1 MHKLGTRQ
9 QTQYPPLEQGQV
21 LEMNS
26 HCMKVNYGFKFV
38 RGVFSGLIA
47 LVLFSS
53 LVFDIIIGDLWTDYS
68 LFFGFL
74 DDIASFKYWVIPAV
88 LVELYLWP
96 SAPPMIFDRV
106 NRRVI
111 FQVLFRTKILDWD
124 SCEGSI
130 RYFAQATEDSATQG
144 YNLRIEG
151 DVINRK
157 AGEKP
162 QRATALIH
170 QSGVSEDLYNY
181 WEYIRAYMD
190 GGPEAVPAP
199 LKLNERNPFAAGW
212 YAFIRNYPGLAYAKL
227 FWIKLHEPEH
237 GYIKKFF
244 FLLSILLAPAVS
256 LLAMPLVVPLFTVAF
271 IAAKTGRIRRY
282 PKVIRQLCKAGRE
295 SAFAPS
301 LQPDL
306 GKLKIH
312 IDGKP
317 LEIDWPA
324 EALKP
329 PSSTKP
335 PLEE

>member
-1 MHKLGTRQ
+1 
-9 QTQYPPLEQGQV
+9 
-21 LEMNS
+21 MND
-26 HCMKVNYGFKFV
+26 HCMKVNYGFKFI
-38 RGVFSGLIA
+38 RGVLTG
-47 LVLFSS
+47 LVLA
-53 LVFDIIIGDLWTDYS
+53 IIS
-68 LFFGFL
+68 FHFFGELILFGEL
-74 DDIASFKYWVIPAV
+74 IQPTIDFIMFHSGFFPYIGMVA
-88 LVELYLWP
+88 LLELYLWP

-111 FQVLFRTKILDWD
+111 FQVFFRTKILDWD
-124 SCEGSI
+124 SCEAII
-130 RYFAQATEDSATQG
+130 RYFAQATEASATQG

-157 AGEKP
+157 PGEKP

-212 YAFIRNYPGLAYAKL
+212 YAFKRNYPGLAYAKL
-227 FWIKLHEPEH
+227 SWLDLKQPERPL
-237 GYIKKFF
+237 YKKFIDVL
-244 FLLSILLAPAVS
+244 FLLTSPLVM

-271 IAAKTGRIRRY
+271 IAAKTGRVRRY
-282 PKVIRQLCKAGRE
+282 PKAIRQLCKAGRE
-295 SAFAPS
+295 SAFTPS
-301 LQPDL
+301 PQPNP

-324 EALKP
+324 DVLKP
-329 PSSTKP
+329 PLK
-335 PLEE
+335 E